1 MDFKENL
8 KEIAVILLASL
19 ILSLSISF
27 KKTEILYVS
36 MVSFL
41 IILSTNALTKKIV
54 GNMFE
59 IDVKT
64 TFWKWY
70 RFGFRRDSHF
80 KKPVPMA
87 WLPIILSL
95 FTRGSVWWLAIL
107 EFEAVAKTERV
118 SKKHGLYRFSEVT
131 EWHMGLI
138 AMWGII
144 TNIVL
149 AIIGYAAGQELF
161 AKIAIYYSVWSI
173 LPISSLDGTKILF
186 AGRALWL
193 TMAIISVMLIS
204 VMFLGWGLII

>member
-1 MDFKENL
+1 
-8 KEIAVILLASL
+8 
-19 ILSLSISF
+19 
-27 KKTEILYVS
+27 
-36 MVSFL
+36 
-41 IILSTNALTKKIV
+41 
-54 GNMFE
+54 
-59 IDVKT
+59 
-64 TFWKWY
+64 
-70 RFGFRRDSHF
+70 
-80 KKPVPMA
+80 
-87 WLPIILSL
+87 
-95 FTRGSVWWLAIL
+95 
-107 EFEAVAKTERV
+107 
-118 SKKHGLYRFSEVT
+118 
-131 EWHMGLI
+131 MGLI